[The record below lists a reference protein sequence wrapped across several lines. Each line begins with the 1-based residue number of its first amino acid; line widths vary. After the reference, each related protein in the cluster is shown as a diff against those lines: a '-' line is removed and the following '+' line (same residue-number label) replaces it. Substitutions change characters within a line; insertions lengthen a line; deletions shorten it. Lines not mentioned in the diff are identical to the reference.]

1 MTQEIDDKVLAEKFR
16 QDQSIKSTAK
26 SDYPTEVITLPSKGH
41 FYPED
46 NVLSKGTIELKYATA
61 REEDILTSKNLINK
75 GLAIDTFM
83 KSIIITPIDYDS
95 LLLGDKNGIMFA
107 SRIMA
112 YEKDYPVKMK
122 CPNCSEQNKVTIDLS
137 ELGAKEIDFD
147 QYPKGINEFETILPA
162 AKKKVRFK
170 LLTSADE
177 QAIISEMKRIKKKIA
192 GMGDTEVTTR
202 LKHAIVAIDGK
213 DNRGEIWKFVD
224 SMLSKDS
231 LFLRSLIVQT
241 SPDVDS
247 IFDFTCAECGHNEE
261 LNVPMDIS
269 FFWPSSKL

>member
-16 QDQSIKSTAK
+16 KDISSTAK
-26 SDYPTEVITLPSKGH
+26 SDYPTEIITLPSKGH

-46 NVLSKGTIELKYATA
+46 NPLSKGEIELKYATA

-83 KSIIITPIDYDS
+83 KSIIVTPIDYDS

-112 YEKDYPVKMK
+112 YEKDYSVKLK
-122 CPNCSEQNKVTIDLS
+122 CPNCSVQNKVSIDLS
-137 ELGAKEIDFD
+137 ELGAKEIDFEK
-147 QYPKGINEFETILPA
+147 YPKGINEFEIELPS
-162 AKKKVRFK
+162 AKKKIIFK

-177 QAIISEMKRIKKKIA
+177 QAIVNEMKRIKKKIA
-192 GMGDTEVTTR
+192 GMGDTEITTR
-202 LKHAIVAIDGK
+202 LKHAIVSIDGK

-231 LFLRSLIVQT
+231 LFLRSQIVQT
-241 SPDVDS
+241 APDIDS
-247 IFDFTCAECGHNEE
+247 TFDFTCDDCGHSEE

-269 FFWPSSKL
+269 FFWPSS